1 MSLGD
6 MIPLTAFFF
15 FFANFMVNL
24 QNSCNTR
31 IFLYVLSVSCAIS
44 FIPCS
49 DPTGGGFFDKSIV
62 YGRKERCRRGKEI
75 KVL

>member
-6 MIPLTAFFF
+6 MIPLTAIF

-49 DPTGGGFFDKSIV
+49 DPTGGGFLTNPLCMEGK
-62 YGRKERCRRGKEI
+62 RGAEEEKR
-75 KVL
+75 